1 VINLNDI
8 SEVPLN
14 DRIVKLSEGKGV
26 KSIAVINF
34 LSSLG
39 DLTRQEALANL
50 NLDANLY
57 KWNAAT
63 VNAIRK
69 GILDLVK

>member
-1 VINLNDI
+1 MISLNDV
-8 SEVPLN
+8 SEASLN
-14 DRIVKLSEGKGV
+14 DRIIKLSEGKGV

-39 DLTRQEALANL
+39 DLTLQEALANL